1 MTLYNEI
8 IKDEPLAYW
17 RMSDSV
23 SSSSLTSVNLC
34 YNPSLELNASG
45 YGTGRHGSSSGSTA
59 TQWAGSRRTDGGAQ
73 GSAYWRATATA
84 SWPFRAW
91 LTTPEMPAAPSRAYT
106 LSFYVRVNRPRSV
119 LVAVDVLR
127 ENNSYISAFVSPY
140 FEIPAN
146 TWFRVT
152 QICTIPNNGAK
163 LRPTVAVDST
173 QVGDTLEV
181 DGLLYEEATTL
192 SPYFDGNTP
201 GAVWTGTPNASTS
214 SFTVTTNHRYL
225 EDENGIYRGNYSATG
240 VTFNVPAYPEG
251 GDGATQFAT
260 AGSATVVGGNGVWD
274 LGSVSGQWTIEFLAR
289 FDIDTGGTLLSTDR
303 WKIATV
309 GSGQIGYMPAD
320 NSEGAGGVTV
330 VPVNAPWQDN
340 AWHHYALTQG
350 ANGLLTWYVDG
361 QDVLA
366 FADTNIDAAGSGALQ
381 IAGGVAV
388 TLDDLAIYPRALN
401 DGRIS
406 AHFMSLDDA
415 FGEVVT
421 STYIEPRQTVLT
433 LIKGANVVQQMTV
446 TVQYSGG
453 GTASPLN
460 AVWSVSDPTV
470 VSISATGLVRAL
482 KAGSAGITVTIPDL
496 SATAFTAVSVLPAE
510 PLPGEDRAIYSE
522 DSEQF
527 LYDDDGN
534 LFATTKEY
542 WEVDP
547 GRLVRGEWVYDA
559 PVSLAT
565 LAYNISTLA
574 GREGIPVADGENIR
588 ISTRSGRRWVP
599 KTPDQKQISL
609 AMWAQG
615 TNVDGTVPTDVYMR
629 TKFWENYNKLKSL
642 FAVWDRQIL
651 LRRRVPT
658 RFGIQ
663 TMQTWVEP
671 AGSMDLNPTGPMRA
685 AFTVDLVMTD
695 PFWRSEEQKS
705 DPVKVKAAG
714 GVRRYPRTYPLEYG
728 SYGATGIYTLLNDGT
743 HEARLVAEI
752 HGPVTNPMFF
762 NMDTNERFRLL
773 TDVEIEI
780 DDVIEVDFLSRTID
794 LKGSGSRYWWLDRT
808 TDWLTARPGLQRLQ
822 FSHEGYEEA
831 GYVVWRW
838 EPAYL

>member
-1 MTLYNEI
+1 MTIYNEI
-8 IKDEPLAYW
+8 IKDQPLSYW
-17 RMSDSV
+17 RMSDSASTQV
-23 SSSSLTSVNLC
+23 LTSRNYC

-45 YGTGRHGSSSGSTA
+45 YGTGRHGSSSSSTA
-59 TQWAGSRRTDGGAQ
+59 SAWPGTRRTDGGAQ
-73 GSAYWRATATA
+73 GPSYYRATATA
-84 SWPFRAW
+84 SYPFRAW
-91 LTTPEMPAAPSRAYT
+91 VTTPEMPATPHRAYT
-106 LSFYVRVNRPRSV
+106 LSFYVRVNRARQV
-119 LVAVDVLR
+119 MVAVDVLR
-127 ENNSYISAFVSPY
+127 ENNSWISATESPY
-140 FEIPAN
+140 FDIPAN
-146 TWFRVT
+146 TWFRIA
-152 QICTIPNNGAK
+152 QICTIPSNGAK
-163 LRPTVAVDST
+163 LRPTVAVPNT
-173 QVGDTLEV
+173 TPGDTLEV
-181 DGLLYEEATTL
+181 DGLLYEEAVEL
-192 SPYFDGNTP
+192 SPYFDGDTA
-201 GAVWTGTPNASTS
+201 GAVWEGTPDASTS
-214 SFTVTTNHRYL
+214 RFDLNIGHRYL
-225 EDENGIYRGNYSATG
+225 EDENGVYRGDYSETG
-240 VTFNVPAYPEG
+240 VTYNVAAFPQG
-251 GDGATQFAT
+251 GDGATQFAA
-260 AGSATVVGGNGVWD
+260 AGEATVVGGNGVWD
-274 LGSVSGQWTIEFLAR
+274 LGTVEGQWSVEFLAR
-289 FDIDTGGTLLSTDR
+289 FDSDVGGAVLETDR
-303 WKIATV
+303 WKITTI
-309 GSGQIGYMPAD
+309 GTNRIGYKAVGATGEWSAPA
-320 NSEGAGGVTV
+320 S
-330 VPVNAPWQDN
+330 WQDN
-340 AWHHYALTQG
+340 AWHHYVITF
-350 ANGLLTWYVDG
+350 NDGLLTFYVDG
-361 QDVLA
+361 EDILA
-366 FADTNIDAAGSGALQ
+366 FTDTDLDATGSGALKF
-381 IAGGVAV
+381 APGSTAV
-388 TLDDLAIYPRALN
+388 TLDEVAIYPRDLD
-401 DGRIS
+401 DGRVS
-406 AHFMSLDDA
+406 AHYMALDDA
-415 FGEVVT
+415 LGEVVT
-421 STYIEPRQTVLT
+421 SVYLEPRQPVLT
-433 LIKGANVVQQMTV
+433 LLQGSLVTQQMSV

-453 GTASPLN
+453 GTATPLN
-460 AVWSVSDPTV
+460 VVWSSSDPAV
-470 VSISATGLVRAL
+470 ASISATGLLTAL
-482 KAGSAGITVTIPDL
+482 RTGSAGITVTLPDL
-496 SATAFTAVSVLPAE
+496 AATAFSAVSVLPAE
-510 PLPGEDRAIYSE
+510 PLPGDPSREVYSE

-527 LYDDDGN
+527 VYDEDHN
-534 LFATTKEY
+534 LQATTKEY

-547 GRLVRGEWVYDA
+547 GRLIRGEWIYDS